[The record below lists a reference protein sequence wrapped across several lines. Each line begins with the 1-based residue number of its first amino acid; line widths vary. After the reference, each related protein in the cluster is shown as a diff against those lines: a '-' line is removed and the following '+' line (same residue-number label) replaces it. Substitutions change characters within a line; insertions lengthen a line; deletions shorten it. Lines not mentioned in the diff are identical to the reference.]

1 MPCSTCF
8 FNASITQGGERKSIS
23 ATQRGI
29 KSFLPKRSET
39 ASNFTQEVFL
49 LSITSSKLYFIL
61 FPINI
66 YVYRFRLYLHNPSG
80 EFNPQMQLFTKMRK
94 IFVKVCH
101 NSRYFLEL
109 QIYGKQFTSYNNEK
123 IAIKLKLNKE
133 VCFK

>member
-1 MPCSTCF
+1 
-8 FNASITQGGERKSIS
+8 
-23 ATQRGI
+23 
-29 KSFLPKRSET
+29 
-39 ASNFTQEVFL
+39 

-80 EFNPQMQLFTKMRK
+80 ESNPQMQLFTKMRK

-101 NSRYFLEL
+101 NSRYFRKL

-123 IAIKLKLNKE
+123 IAIKLKVVLHVG
-133 VCFK
+133 VCPTFSARSSGKSIDAKRKNDSQQKAEQRGLL